1 MKMKK
6 CWFAVAMILCL
17 LSGCKKEDSMTG
29 EAGFRDDVSSEAL
42 VLSVSAELGD
52 EYWADMEIAPELLES
67 WYGISDDMYEE
78 YYGQSPMISANVDT
92 LIVVKAKEDKVS
104 DVKEALDTYRD
115 AMIQDTLQYPSNIPK
130 IQASVIKTYGKYVC
144 FVQLGGSAVE
154 AEDEETA
161 LTACKEM
168 NEQALSVIEG
178 ELTK

>member
-1 MKMKK
+1 MKK
-6 CWFAVAMILCL
+6 CWFMAAVILCL
-17 LSGCKKEDSMTG
+17 LAGCGKKDPMT
-29 EAGFRDDVSSEAL
+29 EETGFRDDVSPEAL
-42 VLSVSAELGD
+42 VLSVSSELGD
-52 EYWADMEIAPELLES
+52 EYWADMELAPEFLES

-92 LIVVKAKEDKVS
+92 LIVVKAKEDRVS
-104 DVKEALDTYRD
+104 DVKEALDAYRD

-130 IQASVIKTYGKYVC
+130 IQASLIETFGKYVC

-154 AEDEETA
+154 EEDEETA
-161 LTACKEM
+161 LAACKEV